1 MRCVICKEVGHKA
14 HECNKD
20 PNIRTLYDVADEQ
33 KRILKTLATKKKLAD
48 AWQVT
53 YKMLE
58 KLTLVSNERITAQ
71 FLTQDDFNYE
81 QFNQNIFDLNIII
94 EGLQSDTESE

>member
-14 HECNKD
+14 NECNKD

-33 KRILKTLATKKKLAD
+33 KRIQKTLTIKKKLAD

-81 QFNQNIFDLNIII
+81 QFN
-94 EGLQSDTESE
+94 